1 MFLYRLFPALS
12 VPNYRLYWI
21 TQWIALI
28 GFWIQ
33 LTAQQWLVYEMTGS
47 AILLGLLSTMQ
58 FTPSLLFSLPLG
70 FWIDRHSKRRILT
83 GTQAAY
89 MTQAA
94 LLALLL
100 WSGHASYG
108 WILFFAFFVGTI
120 DAVDMPS
127 RLAFIPSLVGKQY
140 LHSAVALNSA
150 NFNSTR
156 MFGPLLAAFL
166 LTYIDYGAVFF
177 LNALSLIPILWAYHR
192 MKVEEP
198 APVRTEKSPWE
209 EIKEGI
215 LYAKKTPAILANLLT
230 MAVVSGIVLNFGTY
244 GPLFADRVL
253 ERGLSGFGTILFSIG
268 AGSLAGGLFSAA
280 GKKMTGRTS
289 LLSFAAAC
297 GILLIAVSRTSLYI
311 PALILFALLGFA
323 VILFLVNCNTS
334 IQLICPPEFLGRTM
348 SLYTFMFL
356 GSAPFG
362 SLFVSSLMQI
372 LGTAGG
378 LFAIGILEII
388 LVALI
393 GWHFRRAA

>member
-120 DAVDMPS
+120 DALDMPS

-378 LFAIGILEII
+378 LFAIGILEIV